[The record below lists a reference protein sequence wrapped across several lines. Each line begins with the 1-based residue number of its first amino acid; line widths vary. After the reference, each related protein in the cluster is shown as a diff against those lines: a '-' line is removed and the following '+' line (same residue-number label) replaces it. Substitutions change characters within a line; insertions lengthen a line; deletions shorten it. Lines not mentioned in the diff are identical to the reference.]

1 MKAIV
6 PQKTQRELIP
16 AGNHPARVF
25 EIIEIGTVDGQWMG
39 EAKKTHKVRIG
50 FEFPTEKRVFDESKG
65 EQPMVTSKEMA
76 LSFGD
81 LAGLRK
87 IVEAIEGK
95 KLTDAEAV
103 NYDIESKF
111 KHRTKTLKEILNS
124 KIYKNE
130 EQDKNFLQNR
140 YNEDTEHGQ
149 TEKIKKE
156 EIKHL
161 EEFIS
166 TKRPNDAF

>member
-1 MKAIV
+1 MAS
-6 PQKTQRELIP
+6 
-16 AGNHPARVF
+16 ANARSENE
-25 EIIEIGTVDGQWMG
+25 EI
-39 EAKKTHKVRIG
+39 
-50 FEFPTEKRVFDESKG
+50 
-65 EQPMVTSKEMA
+65 
-76 LSFGD
+76 
-81 LAGLRK
+81 
-87 IVEAIEGK
+87 
-95 KLTDAEAV
+95 